1 MEGQSRPEIRVMV
14 DGAVIGQGK
23 NSLQGTIGKDTVKGI
38 AKGVHEN
45 IAQGAR

>member
-1 MEGQSRPEIRVMV
+1 MKGQSRSEILVMV
-14 DGAVIGQGK
+14 AGAVIGQGK